1 MPPRWPREPDR
12 RDPAFRRLEDRIN
25 FAFHVALFAAVNSGA
40 WFLRVIKEASWPW
53 TIWMTGA
60 WVGLLLIHGLYIF
73 GLADYSGADTAQFPD
88 PASKDRKPEKT

>member
-40 WFLRVIKEASWPW
+40 WFLRVLKDAAWPW

-73 GLADYSGADTAQFPD
+73 GLADYSGADTAQSPD

>member
-73 GLADYSGADTAQFPD
+73 GLADYSGADTAQSPD